1 MGITICV
8 HILCLILHIIELEYF
23 SYQWEKVMKGFL
35 IVEQDLVVRRPLFT
49 HSSEAA
55 GPIETKV

>member
-1 MGITICV
+1 
-8 HILCLILHIIELEYF
+8 
-23 SYQWEKVMKGFL
+23 MKDFL